1 MGSDQTMDRLF
12 LLSKELWT
20 HHKSSVLVMVSK
32 VLNFLSSLLIKFFF
46 QAVAE
51 YFIVIGA
58 AHSSVQGKQG
68 YIMIWSIIM

>member
-1 MGSDQTMDRLF
+1 MSPLDRLF

-20 HHKSSVLVMVSK
+20 HHKSPVLVMVSK

-51 YFIVIGA
+51 YFIVIEV
-58 AHSSVQGKQG
+58 AHSSV
-68 YIMIWSIIM
+68 